1 MMFTVSARRRALVF
15 VAVSLA
21 VLVPWTGG
29 ARAGMK
35 GQPQPPADAVAKI
48 RAATAEIA
56 SSQKNVDQ
64 AMLEKIR
71 AAGN

>member
-1 MMFTVSARRRALVF
+1 MVVETIDTAPF
-15 VAVSLA
+15 
-21 VLVPWTGG
+21 
-29 ARAGMK
+29 
-35 GQPQPPADAVAKI
+35 